1 MPHARDDESIFIK
14 MNEDETGN
22 YMAYEK
28 DVALVNFYFDSST
41 VIQYYRERRLTFTSF
56 VSQIGGLLGLCLG
69 FSMVSIVELIYWCSY
84 RLIMNL
90 SNRKYQQ
97 NNDFNRTSPLIS
109 QNNQGPAAEESF
121 DAKKK
126 QRGVKFFSIA
136 FSHPVHDS
144 PAH

>member
-69 FSMVSIVELIYWCSY
+69 FL
-84 RLIMNL
+84 L
-90 SNRKYQQ
+90 
-97 NNDFNRTSPLIS
+97 
-109 QNNQGPAAEESF
+109 
-121 DAKKK
+121 
-126 QRGVKFFSIA
+126 
-136 FSHPVHDS
+136 
-144 PAH
+144 

>member
-1 MPHARDDESIFIK
+1 MNDD
-14 MNEDETGN
+14 DTTGT

-69 FSMVSIVELIYWCSY
+69 FSMVSIVELLYWCSY

-109 QNNQGPAAEESF
+109 QNNQGPEESF
-121 DAKKK
+121 NAAKKK

-144 PAH
+144 PSH

>member
-1 MPHARDDESIFIK
+1 MNDD
-14 MNEDETGN
+14 DTTGT

-69 FSMVSIVELIYWCSY
+69 FSMVSIVELLYWCSY

-97 NNDFNRTSPLIS
+97 KNDFNRTSPLIS
-109 QNNQGPAAEESF
+109 QNNQEPEESF
-121 DAKKK
+121 NAAKKK
-126 QRGVKFFSIA
+126 QRGVKFLSIA
-136 FSHPVHDS
+136 FSHPVHYS
-144 PAH
+144 PSH